1 MTNTKGI
8 RPPIWEAS
16 RRPMFVKSVWLDNQG
31 YRHII
36 LDGVTTKKRANCPTV
51 QRVLRKHLTGSVRG
65 GHQDVGGR
73 PGGKPGEE
81 SGSSGGNLRDSEVI
95 VISEQSKNQ
104 LTERVLQ
111 WLDLAGKNTLVRP
124 ESEVASKDTS
134 AGGVTQRRIFTAEV
148 NRKLPNQGLPCL
160 KRTESVHHLSITL
173 NEEDSGEASRSDTSG
188 QTPRIKF
195 GDFFPVTYRCS
206 RKFLSHSSY
215 RNRLNS
221 PPTYMNTPMAQSA
234 GRGKVA
240 AGVGSNGRKTLPEHA
255 NRNDKNRKQQFSS
268 AVTSSSTGGK
278 LGKNDSI
285 ENQYRG
291 IIHRQL
297 LETSCNTQIAKR
309 QLHIFMPN
317 LPNKTKGDCD
327 SCLSSDLSKK
337 SHNQCL
343 LPALKISSIFSPL
356 PLTWYERFVTSRAWK
371 RDLSGGSNGAPRYF
385 GTGNPRAITRK
396 SSDTL
401 TRPHRVNSSV
411 PYCSRISEEHIRHCM
426 LFYFRRKISAEETTR
441 DLCNIYGEDTVKEET
456 CKKWFR
462 KFEKGDFSLDKAPK

>member
-1 MTNTKGI
+1 MGSSDILTINPNPKESNLA
-8 RPPIWEAS
+8 RNQHKLCRKLFKS
-16 RRPMFVKSVWLDNQG
+16 RYSVE
-31 YRHII
+31 
-36 LDGVTTKKRANCPTV
+36 
-51 QRVLRKHLTGSVRG
+51 VLRKHLTGSVRG
-65 GHQDVGGR
+65 GHQDIGGR
-73 PGGKPGEE
+73 PGGKSGVE

-124 ESEVASKDTS
+124 ESEVTSKDTS

-173 NEEDSGEASRSDTSG
+173 NEEDSGEASRSDASG

-234 GRGKVA
+234 GRGKAA

-337 SHNQCL
+337 SH
-343 LPALKISSIFSPL
+343 S
-356 PLTWYERFVTSRAWK
+356 
-371 RDLSGGSNGAPRYF
+371 
-385 GTGNPRAITRK
+385 
-396 SSDTL
+396 
-401 TRPHRVNSSV
+401 
-411 PYCSRISEEHIRHCM
+411 
-426 LFYFRRKISAEETTR
+426 
-441 DLCNIYGEDTVKEET
+441 
-456 CKKWFR
+456 
-462 KFEKGDFSLDKAPK
+462 